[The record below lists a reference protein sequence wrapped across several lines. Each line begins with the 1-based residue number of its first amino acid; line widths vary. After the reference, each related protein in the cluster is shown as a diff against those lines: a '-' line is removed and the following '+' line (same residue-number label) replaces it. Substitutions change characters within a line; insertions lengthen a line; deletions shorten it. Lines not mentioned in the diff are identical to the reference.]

1 MKIKTTLI
9 ALVALFVSSLSLAA
23 PVNINT
29 ASATEI
35 ADALNGVGMVK
46 AEALIAYRTSKG
58 MFSSAE
64 QIIDVRGIGQV
75 TFEKNKDDILI
86 K

>member
-1 MKIKTTLI
+1 MENLTNYSFGYELKGEIMKIKTTLI

-46 AEALIAYRTSKG
+46 AEALSLIVLRKVCSVAPSKSL
-58 MFSSAE
+58 M
-64 QIIDVRGIGQV
+64 
-75 TFEKNKDDILI
+75 
-86 K
+86 

>member
-1 MKIKTTLI
+1 MKIKATI
-9 ALVALFVSSLSLAA
+9 VALAALFVSSISLAA

-35 ADALNGVGMVK
+35 SEALNGVGMVK
-46 AEALIAYRTSKG
+46 AEALIAYRTANG
-58 MFSSAE
+58 MFTSAE
-64 QIIDVRGIGQV
+64 QIIEVKGIGQA

>member
-1 MKIKTTLI
+1 MKIKATLI

-35 ADALNGVGMVK
+35 SEALNGVGMVK
-46 AEALIAYRTSKG
+46 AEALIAYRTANG
-58 MFSSAE
+58 MFTSAE
-64 QIIDVRGIGQV
+64 QIIEVRGIGQA

>member
-9 ALVALFVSSLSLAA
+9 ALVALFVSSLALAA

-29 ASATEI
+29 ASATDI

-46 AEALIAYRTSKG
+46 AEALIAYRTANG
-58 MFSSAE
+58 GFTSAE
-64 QIIDVRGIGQV
+64 QIIDVKGIGQAI
-75 TFEKNKDDILI
+75 FEKNKDDILI

>member
-29 ASATEI
+29 ASASEI

-46 AEALIAYRTSKG
+46 AEALIAYRTANG
-58 MFSSAE
+58 VFTSAE
-64 QIIDVRGIGQV
+64 QIVEVRGIGPV